1 MNAITPESASVEMRR
16 GWPIVLAAL
25 IGTACGMSGISIFTL
40 GVMTKPLADT
50 FGWSRAEIQGLLAC
64 FVVGALIGSP
74 IVGLLMDRHGVRA
87 VTIASTV
94 GFAVSLVLLGLFT
107 NSLWQF
113 YAFGVLS
120 GTVGAGTTSVTWSRA
135 VMSWFRIKRG
145 LALGVALTGS
155 GFCAAFAPIYATW
168 LVQEFGW
175 RMAYV
180 GLAVLPALIALPLTL
195 LFLRPPPEATT
206 AEVTADQEGKTLPQA
221 LRTYAFWGI
230 GLGLLLAGFG
240 TSGVI
245 PNLIPLLTDRGLTAM
260 GAAEIAGLMGF
271 AVIAGRLLAGYLI
284 DRIWAPAVAAVLLG
298 VPAVASFILAG
309 EQHSQMVTT
318 VAAMVVGLAGGAE
331 YDLLAFLTARYL
343 GFKHFGAIYGTMYAV
358 FITGTGIAP
367 IVFGAF
373 YDVQGDYVTALY
385 FGAACFVGSA
395 AMMLTL
401 GRYPPVT
408 SAR

>member
-1 MNAITPESASVEMRR
+1 MTVSVPKSAREELSR
-16 GWPIVLAAL
+16 GWPLVLAAL
-25 IGTACGMSGISIFTL
+25 ICTACGMSGISIFTL

-50 FGWSRAEIQGLLAC
+50 FGWSRAEVQGLLTC

-74 IVGLLMDRHGVRA
+74 SVGFLMDRYGVRP
-87 VTIASTV
+87 VTIVSTI
-94 GFAVSLVLLGLFT
+94 GFAVSLVLLALFT

-120 GTVGAGTTSVTWSRA
+120 GVVGAGTTSITWSRA

-145 LALGVALTGS
+145 LALGIALTGS
-155 GFCAAFAPIYATW
+155 GFCAAFAPLYATW
-168 LVQEFGW
+168 LLQAFDW

-180 GLAVLPALIALPLTL
+180 GLAALPALIALPLTL
-195 LFLRPPPEATT
+195 AFLRPPPEAAI
-206 AEVTADQEGKTLPQA
+206 AEVAADQEGKTLPEA

-230 GLGLLLAGFG
+230 GFGLFLAGFG

-245 PNLIPLLTDRGLTAM
+245 PNLIPLLTDRGLSAM
-260 GAAEIAGLMGF
+260 GAAEIAGMMGF

-284 DRIWAPAVAAVLLG
+284 DRVWAPAVAAVLLG
-298 VPAVASFILAG
+298 VPAIASFILAG
-309 EQHSQMVTT
+309 EQHSQLVTT
-318 VAAMVVGLAGGAE
+318 IAAMVVGLAGGAE

-343 GFKHFGAIYGTMYAV
+343 GFKHFGAIYGSMYAV

-367 IVFGAF
+367 VVFGAF
-373 YDVQGDYVTALY
+373 YDSQGDYVTALY

-395 AMMLTL
+395 LMMLTL
-401 GRYPPVT
+401 GRYPAAA
-408 SAR
+408 AR